1 MKINKNY
8 SGIIIENASGKI
20 LFQLRDN
27 NPEIPNPNKWS
38 LFGGGIEKGETP
50 LQAIRREVKEELGID
65 LDPHNLKLL
74 FKKESHSSKR
84 YVFYYKIN
92 KNLINIKI
100 GEGQRFEFMQISDL
114 IFRINVVN
122 SLRLFMLILYPFLKR
137 KIMKREKIEST
148 KF

>member
-8 SGIIIENASGKI
+8 SGIIIENTIGKI

-50 LQAIRREVKEELGID
+50 LQAIKREVKEELGIN
-65 LDPHNLKLL
+65 LNPHNLKLL

-84 YVFYYKIN
+84 YIFHYKIN
-92 KNLINIKI
+92 NNLKNIKI
-100 GEGQRFEFMQISDL
+100 GEGQRFEFMRLSDL
-114 IFRINVVN
+114 MFRKNVVN

-137 KIMKREKIEST
+137 KMMKREKDI
-148 KF
+148 